1 MAPKGQKVKELT
13 MTDRKAA
20 MSMLLMSVKDG
31 KPERGS
37 FVRVA
42 KVLGVKAGRIER
54 LWPVILEKMKK
65 FLLAQSAG
73 NVARPMTEFPLI
85 AYPDSAFEPKK
96 AIVGRRETLDREW
109 LKEQTRLIP
118 LNQRSAHR
126 SHAKRLGVSITSVF
140 RLLKKEQ
147 TFVIHSSTLKPA
159 LTEEHKPNCLKH
171 ALSKI
176 DVETREGKA

>member
-1 MAPKGQKVKELT
+1 
-13 MTDRKAA
+13 

-65 FLLAQSAG
+65 FLLAQSA
-73 NVARPMTEFPLI
+73 NVEVARSITDFPI
-85 AYPDSAFEPKK
+85 TAYPDTVFEPKK

-118 LNQRSAHR
+118 LNQRSAYR
-126 SHAKRLGVSITSVF
+126 SHAKSVQGTPVS
-140 RLLKKEQ
+140 
-147 TFVIHSSTLKPA
+147 
-159 LTEEHKPNCLKH
+159 
-171 ALSKI
+171 
-176 DVETREGKA
+176 